1 MRNTYKTLVNIH
13 RQFAMVI
20 KHESDM
26 HLQVGMEIIRGHG
39 TSACVEV
46 EI

>member
-1 MRNTYKTLVNIH
+1 MCNTYKTPVKHPLTISL
-13 RQFAMVI
+13 VI